1 MGKSDSLTDP
11 VELRFLPY
19 IHQLLLC
26 SIDKGLP
33 CYPVWL
39 PLRVAP
45 GTPEVHLSVL
55 AVFVKIDASAFP
67 YL

>member
-26 SIDKGLP
+26 SIGKGLP

-39 PLRVAP
+39 PCVSPLAPRKSTYRFWQFALR
-45 GTPEVHLSVL
+45 
-55 AVFVKIDASAFP
+55 
-67 YL
+67 